1 MFGSSLVPQGQC
13 NDFPLVTVPKK
24 DKRRRQNKHDGSAGS
39 SSLIICCQRRKRKN
53 FFNVRHPEVFTTLR
67 KISNIKKNND
77 AAGFFA
83 SRQRCSFVNIQ
94 ETYAK

>member
-1 MFGSSLVPQGQC
+1 MYDTRV
-13 NDFPLVTVPKK
+13 
-24 DKRRRQNKHDGSAGS
+24 
-39 SSLIICCQRRKRKN
+39 
-53 FFNVRHPEVFTTLR
+53 EVFTTLR